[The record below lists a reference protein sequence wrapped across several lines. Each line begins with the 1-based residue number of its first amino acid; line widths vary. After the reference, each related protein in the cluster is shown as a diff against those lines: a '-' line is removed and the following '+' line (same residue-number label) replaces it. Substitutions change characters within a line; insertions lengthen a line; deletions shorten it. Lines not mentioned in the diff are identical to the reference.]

1 MDFYKR
7 LNKKYYHKDP
17 VEHIVGSHIIKV
29 AEYDDLYENQS
40 RFEGTIWKKFKETYQ
55 LSCKFYEDLRNIDLT
70 KEIICIWFFRERG
83 DKEAPNDLKLAG
95 KLINYFPNYIL
106 ITPSKDLRIKERK
119 NFFPRRPCVQIDM
132 NIETYVNIKKEIGV

>member
-70 KEIICIWFFRERG
+70 KEIICLWFFRERR

-132 NIETYVNIKKEIGV
+132 NTETYVNIKKEIGV